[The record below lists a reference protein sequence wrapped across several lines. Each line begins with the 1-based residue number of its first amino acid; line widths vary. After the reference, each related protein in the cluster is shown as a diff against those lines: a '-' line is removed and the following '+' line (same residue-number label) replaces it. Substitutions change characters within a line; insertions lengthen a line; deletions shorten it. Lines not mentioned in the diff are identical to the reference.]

1 MKRIFLNIAC
11 IVLAGLLFQAFRPTE
26 KGHDIEITIKGLTS
40 EYVILAY
47 YYAEKPYIKDTI
59 FTKTP
64 GTYRYK
70 GDETLKGGMYMVVIP
85 PNNNSFDMMV
95 DADDQHF
102 KVSTDLSNLQGAMQY
117 KNSKNN
123 LLFKEYV
130 GFLNEKKAA
139 SDKLVEELKVEKE
152 KPDGEKNNARI
163 KELEKIL
170 TNVNDEVIAYQKD
183 FIQKNPTTFVAKFI
197 KTSMDLDVPEPPK
210 QADGRVDS
218 TFRYRYYV
226 QHYFE
231 HCDLSDGRLLQTPL
245 LPKKVDR
252 YLDQVIPQ
260 HPDTVAAG
268 VDRIL
273 ALASNDKDMFKYFV
287 ISLLNKYAKTK
298 VVCMDA
304 VYVHIAD
311 NYYLS
316 GKVDWLDEKQ
326 MSGIK
331 EDADRLRPLLCNKIA
346 PDIMLQTFPKNEN
359 EKPVPVS
366 LHGINAKYTVL
377 IFWAPD
383 CGHCKKTMPLVAKFY
398 DEYKSKGVEVFSV
411 CTKTYKDYDSCVKF
425 IEEQDMERMLNLNDP
440 YLRSK
445 FPVIYDVKST
455 PVVFVLDQK
464 KKIVSKR
471 IGGEQLG
478 EVLDNL
484 FKREEF
490 LKKQQDGK

>member
-1 MKRIFLNIAC
+1 MKRILLNIAFLL
-11 IVLAGLLFQAFRPTE
+11 LAGLMFQSFQPAE
-26 KGHDIEITIKGLTS
+26 KGHDIEINIKGLTS

-47 YYAEKPYIKDTI
+47 YYADKPYIKDTI

-70 GDETLKGGMYMVVIP
+70 GDEVLKGGMYMIVIP
-85 PNNNSFDMMV
+85 PKNNSFDIMV
-95 DADDQHF
+95 DKDDQHF
-102 KVSTDLSNLQGAMQY
+102 KVTTELSNVQGKMQY

-123 LLFKEYV
+123 ALFQEYI
-130 GFLNEKKAA
+130 GYLNQQKAS
-139 SDKLVEELKVEKE
+139 SDKSVAELKQEKAKTE
-152 KPDGEKNNARI
+152 GKNEARI
-163 KELEKIL
+163 KELEGIL
-170 TNVNDEVIAYQKD
+170 KNVNDGVVAYQKD
-183 FIQKNPTTFVAKFI
+183 FIKKNPTTFVAKFI

-210 QADGRVDS
+210 DANGQVDS

-226 QHYFE
+226 EHYFE

-252 YLDQVIPQ
+252 YLDKVIPQ
-260 HPDTVAAG
+260 HPDSVAFH
-268 VDRIL
+268 VDRVL
-273 ALASNDKDMFKYFV
+273 SLASNDKDMFKYFV
-287 ISLLNKYAKTK
+287 IKLLNTYAKTK

-311 NYYLS
+311 NYYLN

-326 MSGIK
+326 LKGIK
-331 EDADRLRPLLCNKIA
+331 DDADRLRPLLCNKIA
-346 PDIMLQTFPKNEN
+346 PDITLQTFPKKEGD
-359 EKPVPVS
+359 KPVPMS
-366 LHGINAKYTVL
+366 LHGIDAKYTVL

-383 CGHCKKTMPLVAKFY
+383 CGHCKKTMPKVAKFY
-398 DEYKSKGVEVFSV
+398 DEYKSKGVEVYSV
-411 CTKTYKDYDSCVKF
+411 CTKTYKDYDSCVEF
-425 IEEQDMERMLNLNDP
+425 IKDKDMDRMLNLTDP
-440 YLRSK
+440 YLRSR

-484 FKREEF
+484 FKREDF
-490 LKKQQDGK
+490 VKQKQGK